1 MKYILI
7 ICSLLAIIAIIGKS
21 QKETKKE
28 YTLDVFTDTISDYVI
43 VTTIANN
50 GNNIGVSSII
60 VNDISNN

>member
-7 ICSLLAIIAIIGKS
+7 ICSLLAIFAIIGKS

-28 YTLDVFTDTISDYVI
+28 YTLDVFTDTISNYVI

-50 GNNIGVSSII
+50 GNTIGVSSII
-60 VNDISNN
+60 VNDMSNN